1 MSSDEMI
8 TRPIE
13 EKYLFGEKLGAGNF
27 AIVRKCARLK
37 PDDDGNSDDVAVKT
51 LKKSALQK
59 PSAMENFRSEIR
71 ALKQLRGHPHVISLH
86 EVYETPENFHLVME
100 LVTGGELFDRIVAKT
115 FYSEREAKIAIR
127 DIVSALAYCHGLGI
141 VHRDIKPE
149 NLLYSDPSETA
160 KLMLVDFGF
169 AHELQR
175 SDEKMKRMLGT
186 PGYIAPEIL
195 MKRAYT
201 ASVDIWSL
209 GVVSY
214 VLLCG
219 YPPFYDE
226 SVQAEYRKI
235 MRGRY
240 VFEPKY
246 WKHVSEEGKSFI
258 RDLLVLDTEKR
269 LDIEQTRS
277 HPWLAKKHGSLR
289 RLDSAVYELKKYQAK
304 RRLKKAMGAVVACQ
318 RLRRLSASNGSS
330 SG

>member
-1 MSSDEMI
+1 MEYR
-8 TRPIE
+8 TW
-13 EKYLFGEKLGAGNF
+13 
-27 AIVRKCARLK
+27 
-37 PDDDGNSDDVAVKT
+37 T
-51 LKKSALQK
+51 LC
-59 PSAMENFRSEIR
+59 
-71 ALKQLRGHPHVISLH
+71 G
-86 EVYETPENFHLVME
+86 TPEYL
-100 LVTGGELFDRIVAKT
+100 
-115 FYSEREAKIAIR
+115 
-127 DIVSALAYCHGLGI
+127 
-141 VHRDIKPE
+141 
-149 NLLYSDPSETA
+149 
-160 KLMLVDFGF
+160 
-169 AHELQR
+169 
-175 SDEKMKRMLGT
+175 
-186 PGYIAPEIL
+186 APEIIL
-195 MKRAYT
+195 SKGHGKA
-201 ASVDIWSL
+201 VDWWAL
-209 GVVSY
+209 GV
-214 VLLCG
+214 LCYEMLAG